1 MASDVQPLTRAE
13 LREELDRT
21 LQHYA
26 TKADVANMKVWLVS
40 VVGVATSIIVG
51 VMRFVE

>member
-1 MASDVQPLTRAE
+1 MASDIQPITRAE
-13 LREELDRT
+13 LREELK
-21 LQHYA
+21 HYA
-26 TKADVANMKVWLVS
+26 TKADVANVKVWLVG